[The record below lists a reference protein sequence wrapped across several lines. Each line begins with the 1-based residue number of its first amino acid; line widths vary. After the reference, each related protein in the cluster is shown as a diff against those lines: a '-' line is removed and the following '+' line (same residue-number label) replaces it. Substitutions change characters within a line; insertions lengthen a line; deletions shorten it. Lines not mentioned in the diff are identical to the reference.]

1 MSYWFK
7 NSEYSCEAFFLLY
20 ITVISRKGIKI
31 YAENIQDEH
40 GNMFEQ
46 KKKGGEDNSKCLWIT
61 WCLHMCLLLV
71 LLFCHFV
78 TTAFAHCINTLLD
91 RGLNWL
97 SHNLLLFFWSC
108 AALLTWLHYAF
119 PRKLM
124 LSHLLI
130 FHYNQKIQYRL
141 LSQSDL
147 MKKTPKQKN
156 PVYIC

>member
-1 MSYWFK
+1 MLKIFK
-7 NSEYSCEAFFLLY
+7 M
-20 ITVISRKGIKI
+20 
-31 YAENIQDEH
+31 
-40 GNMFEQ
+40 NMEIRLN
-46 KKKGGEDNSKCLWIT
+46 KKKRGEDNSKCLWIT

-130 FHYNQKIQYRL
+130 FHYNQKIQYGL

-147 MKKTPKQKN
+147 MKKTPKQKT
-156 PVYIC
+156 PVYIF